1 MDAAE
6 EAQQKEGDDQILE
19 APETWEGLVQQGSNL
34 IGGFIFF

>member
-19 APETWEGLVQQGSNL
+19 APETWEGLVT
-34 IGGFIFF
+34 